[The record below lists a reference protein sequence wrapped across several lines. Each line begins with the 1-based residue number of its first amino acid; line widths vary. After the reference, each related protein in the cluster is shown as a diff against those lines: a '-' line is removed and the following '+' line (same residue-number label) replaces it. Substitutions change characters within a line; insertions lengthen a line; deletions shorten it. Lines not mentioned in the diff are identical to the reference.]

1 MDTLPKR
8 KHPRLKEYDYS
19 QNGCYYV
26 TICTDK
32 RQHLLGEITVEE
44 IAHDV
49 CRGGALL
56 RPLGIMVE
64 EEIENLQNRYAVT
77 IDKYVI
83 MPNHI
88 HILFCVEQNRDE
100 RAEQSPAPTL
110 GDMVCAL
117 KSITTKRANL
127 MDKTPGRKLWQRSY
141 YDHVIRSEADYLRIW
156 QYIDENPAKWAE
168 DEYYS

>member
-1 MDTLPKR
+1 MEHLPNR
-8 KHPRLKEYDYS
+8 KPTRLPGYDYS
-19 QNGCYYV
+19 QANCYFV

-32 RQHLLGEITVEE
+32 RKHLLSEITVEE
-44 IAHDV
+44 IAPDV

-64 EEIENLQNRYAVT
+64 EEIGNLQNRYAVT

-88 HILFCVEQNRDE
+88 HILFRVEQTRDAG
-100 RAEQSPAPTL
+100 AEQSPAPTL

-127 MDKTPGRKLWQRSY
+127 MDKTPGRKLWQRSF
-141 YDHVIRSEADYLRIW
+141 YDHVIRNETDYLRVW

-168 DEYYS
+168 DEYYL